1 MLFGLLPLSLQ
12 GRGFGGRGFRQSRSS
27 PVFPDPTGKSF
38 SAAPMF
44 ASTRWSLVVA
54 ARGSSPP
61 ARDALA
67 ELCRLYWYP
76 LYAYVRRKGHN
87 HVEAEDLTQEFFTR
101 LLERDDLAAVDPGRG
116 RFRSFLLAACNHF
129 LSNQRDHDR
138 AQKRGGG
145 RQPLPLDFT
154 DAERRY
160 VAEPGHDQ
168 TPERLFERRWAL
180 TVLDRVLQRLQQDYE
195 EAGKGRFFERLKGQL
210 AGETAGSYAEVA
222 AELGL
227 TAGAVKVATH
237 RLRQRY
243 RDLLRDE
250 IAQTLADPAA
260 VDDEIRALF
269 TALAP

>member
-1 MLFGLLPLSLQ
+1 
-12 GRGFGGRGFRQSRSS
+12 
-27 PVFPDPTGKSF
+27 
-38 SAAPMF
+38 MF
-44 ASTRWSLVVA
+44 ATTRWSLVVA
-54 ARGSSPP
+54 ARGNSPA

-67 ELCRLYWYP
+67 ELCRLSWYP
-76 LYAYVRRKGHN
+76 LYAYIRRKGHT

-101 LLERDDLAAVDPGRG
+101 LLERDDLATVDPSRG
-116 RFRSFLLAACNHF
+116 RFRSFLLASCNHF
-129 LSNQRDHDR
+129 LSNQRDRDQ
-138 AQKRGGG
+138 ALKRGGG
-145 RQPLPLDFT
+145 RQPLPLDFH

-180 TVLDRVLQRLQQDYE
+180 TLLERVLQRLQQDYE
-195 EAGKGRFFERLKGQL
+195 DSGKGNLFERLKGQL
-210 AGETAGSYAEVA
+210 AGETVGSYAEAA

-227 TAGAVKVATH
+227 TEGAVKVAAH

-250 IAQTLADPAA
+250 IAQTLDDPAA
-260 VDDEIRALF
+260 VDDEIHALF